1 MIKQYLNN
9 IWFYLRPLFC
19 DNGGGFSFGRVA
31 GWIVLAKI
39 LTIIEVVKGTDNNVI
54 VTDIPT
60 YLFYCF
66 LALLAY
72 NMSKKE
78 KVFVNL
84 IHAWNGN
91 DVKLAEIEAGKPK
104 VEGE

>member
-1 MIKQYLNN
+1 MRKFFEN
-9 IWFYLRPLFC
+9 IWFYIRPLVC
-19 DNGGGFSFGRVA
+19 DNGGGMSFGRVA
-31 GWIVLAKI
+31 GWIVLYKV
-39 LTIIEVVKGTDNNVI
+39 LDIIEVIKDATGNVI
-54 VTDIPT
+54 VTDIPA

-66 LALLAY
+66 IALLAY

-91 DVKLAEIEAGKPK
+91 DVKLAEIEASKG
-104 VEGE
+104 VV